1 VQIEAKGAVVIGI
14 SADNVAKQ
22 ARFRDKY
29 ELNMPLLADTDKKVA
44 TAYGVF
50 KEKIMY
56 GKKVMGLERT
66 TFIIGQDGL
75 IKKVFPKVKVDGHVE
90 QVLEALETM
99 R

>member
-66 TFIIGQDGL
+66 TFIIGKDGL

>member
-1 VQIEAKGAVVIGI
+1 MQIEAKGAVVIGI

-66 TFIIGQDGL
+66 TFIIGKDGL